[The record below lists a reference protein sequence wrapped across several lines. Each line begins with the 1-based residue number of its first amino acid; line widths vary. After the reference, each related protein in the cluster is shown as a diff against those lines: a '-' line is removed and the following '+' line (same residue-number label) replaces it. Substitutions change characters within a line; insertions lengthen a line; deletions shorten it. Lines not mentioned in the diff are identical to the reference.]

1 METCCENIQSINCSI
16 NSILQRITPIEF
28 IDNTMVINS
37 ELSVDTYVSIDGVE
51 IGGET
56 GVLSLP
62 EGTTVGGVPLL
73 SPQYI
78 NGVYTLPNK
87 TTISGYPILNT
98 NYFYF
103 YSTNTASPA
112 PAFSTNVFIGNSNS
126 QSTSIA
132 FVPNYLFL
140 TPSDCILT
148 SLLFSFAVGG
158 GTSTITNAIAT
169 IYTMSTTNTTTNTG
183 ISTTIASCPINTR
196 NFNSINFQYPI
207 AAGNRVGIRVSF
219 SGTSSSSRAAFATLG
234 YKFL

>member
-87 TTISGYPILNT
+87 TTISGFPILNT

-103 YSTNTASPA
+103 YSTNTTI
-112 PAFSTNVFIGNSNS
+112 PAFLTDTFIGNSRS
-126 QSTSIA
+126 QSTSIT

-140 TPSDCILT
+140 IPSDCILT

-169 IYTMSTTNTTTNTG
+169 IYTMSTTNTPTKTG

-196 NFNSINFQYPI
+196 NFNSINFQSPI
-207 AAGNRVGIRVSF
+207 TAGNRVGIRVSF
-219 SGTSSSSRAAFATLG
+219 DGTSSSSRAAFATLG